1 MYDFFIH
8 SSVCGHLGCFRALAI
23 VNSAALNIWVGFSGG
38 SDGKESR
45 RLGFSPWVGRTP
57 WRREW
62 PPTPVFLPGESRGQ
76 RILVGYSPW
85 GHKASDMTEQQSR
98 NIGVHVSFSTVFFSG
113 YVPSSGITG
122 SYGSFI
128 PSFLG
133 NLHTVLHSSCINVH
147 SH

>member
-8 SSVCGHLGCFRALAI
+8 SSVCGHLGCFHALAI
-23 VNSAALNIWVGFSGG
+23 VYSATLNIWVGFPGG
-38 SDGKESR
+38 SDGEESR
-45 RLGFSPWVGRTP
+45 RLGFSPWVGRIP

-85 GHKASDMTEQQSR
+85 GHKALDMTEQQSR
-98 NIGVHVSFSTVFFSG
+98 NIGVHVSFSIMFFSG
-113 YVPSSGITG
+113 YMASSGITG

-133 NLHTVLHSSCINVH
+133 NLHTVLHSSCIDVH